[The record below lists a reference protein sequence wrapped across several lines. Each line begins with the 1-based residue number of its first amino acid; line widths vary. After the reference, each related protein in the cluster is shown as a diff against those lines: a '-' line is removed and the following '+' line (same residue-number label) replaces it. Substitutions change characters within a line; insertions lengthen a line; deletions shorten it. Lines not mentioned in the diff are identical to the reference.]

1 MGRLRELSPGGFPVG
16 VAGPRF
22 VGRRGALSRGRP
34 GGYRGGML
42 RLLGP
47 CSALAA
53 SLLLAG
59 CYVGVDLEG
68 DTTGTGASASA
79 SATTTAATSS
89 ADLDTGVTTGDAGG
103 GTTTGSSTTAS
114 ASDGADTSTGGLS
127 TTEPITSGPMT
138 GDAQTSS
145 SASTGDTGLPPP
157 VDVPDNAYCVPVG
170 DWDPGWAQLELDV
183 LELVNQARAAGADC
197 HSKGVF
203 AATGPL
209 TMDPALRCAAR
220 KHSADM
226 AARDFFD
233 HTNPDGETPWDRM
246 AMAGYGDY
254 SNAGENIAAGS
265 PDAQGT
271 MNQWLG
277 SDGHCANIMSP
288 NFTDIGVGYS
298 PGGQYGHLWTQDFGA
313 K

>member
-1 MGRLRELSPGGFPVG
+1 MS
-16 VAGPRF
+16 RF
-22 VGRRGALSRGRP
+22 VA
-34 GGYRGGML
+34 
-42 RLLGP
+42 P

-53 SLLLAG
+53 SLLLGG
-59 CYVGVDLEG
+59 CYVGLDLEDHG
-68 DTTGTGASASA
+68 TETGASVSA
-79 SATTTAATSS
+79 GGTATGVTGT
-89 ADLDTGVTTGDAGG
+89 ADLDTGDASTTGAS
-103 GTTTGSSTTAS
+103 TTGASTTG
-114 ASDGADTSTGGLS
+114 ASDGSTSDDTSTGGPI
-127 TTEPITSGPMT
+127 TTEPVTSGPMT
-138 GDAQTSS
+138 TDAQTSS
-145 SASTGDTGLPPP
+145 GGAEDTGLPSP

-183 LELVNQARAAGADC
+183 LALVNQVRAQGADC
-197 HSKGVF
+197 GSKGMF

-220 KHSADM
+220 EHSADM
-226 AARDFFD
+226 AARNFFD
-233 HTNPDGETPWDRM
+233 HTNPDGESPWDRM
-246 AMAGYGDY
+246 GKAGYGSY

-288 NFTDIGVGYS
+288 SFQHIGVGYS
-298 PGGQYGHLWTQDFGA
+298 TGGPYGHLWTQVFGA